1 MTESPNAVVSSISF
15 RVTAVDDFAVADIP
29 AELAPPKGTKDHLTL
44 FGGSKSCIRIT
55 LGEIIQVEK
64 VGISQLPEVRLKEAG
79 PIPSIMC
86 ENTNCPPFQLVLLRE
101 SRRSPSRGGDGR
113 WKSVR

>member
-29 AELAPPKGTKDHLTL
+29 AELAPLKGSPEHASA
-44 FGGSKSCIRIT
+44 FGSYKSCIRIT
-55 LGEIIQVEK
+55 LGELIKVER
-64 VGISQLPEVRLKEAG
+64 VGISKLPEVRLSEAG